1 MLPAAVILSLKLVED
16 KIEQLTNM
24 RKFSVANSPQFD
36 VEISFLLSVRLMSIE
51 FKWWLKLGYKPV
63 FEVLYLQNEGIFL
76 GQLVDVV

>member
-51 FKWWLKLGYKPV
+51 FKW
-63 FEVLYLQNEGIFL
+63 
-76 GQLVDVV
+76 